1 VVETLDLLNNISEVS
16 CLRKNLLYSKFISI
30 LRYLTFQKLIFLYFT
45 IHLHLR
51 NLIHSSEIDVSFKAA
66 GILANLLNDDI
77 KCWSDT
83 SIDLNEI
90 SRDLVSSLD
99 FKIK

>member
-16 CLRKNLLYSKFISI
+16 CLRKKLLNSNFISI
-30 LRYLTFQKLIFLYFT
+30 LRYLTFRELFFLYFN
-45 IHLHLR
+45 IPLHSR

-77 KCWSDT
+77 KFWSNT
-83 SIDLNEI
+83 SIDMNEI